1 MREFKWTPDIVDD
14 LTSFEFREIAHFM
27 EKEPSV
33 DSSFHW
39 YMGHFMNLVNQI
51 GCKGNSKNGPTDWS
65 PWLNQEMPERL
76 LTPEEKKAKHEK
88 AMSDLIDLFE
98 ELEQKK
104 SDIE

>member
-1 MREFKWTPDIVDD
+1 MRDFKMSFDEVDD
-14 LTSFEFREIAHFM
+14 LTDYQIRLLAAFGR
-27 EKEPSV
+27 KEPSV
-33 DSSFHW
+33 DSSMPF
-39 YMGHFMNLVNQI
+39 YMGQFMSLVNQV
-51 GCKGNSKNGPTDWS
+51 GCKGKSKLGPDEFV

-104 SDIE
+104 PDIE

>member
-1 MREFKWTPDIVDD
+1 MREFKRTPDEIDN
-14 LTSFEFREIAHFM
+14 LTSYEFREFAHFM
-27 EKEPSV
+27 EKEPSW
-33 DSSFHW
+33 DHSHHY
-39 YMGHFMNLVNQI
+39 YMGQI
-51 GCKGNSKNGPTDWS
+51 LTLLSDLMSKGKSKLGPKDWS

-104 SDIE
+104 SDTE